1 MDSFDVKNA
10 LFDALKTALLA
21 DNTLPTSLCIVSSF
35 DLNVTTFPRV
45 VFQELTISTKTRTLD
60 YEDYTKTLMYQI
72 DIFSKSV
79 AAETE
84 CRRIAKAANA
94 VLEKTYHL
102 EQRGGGNITSLDTVS
117 KRFTGTYVGTF
128 NEETGKLSD

>member
-1 MDSFDVKNA
+1 MDSFDVRNA

-21 DNTLPTSLCIVSSF
+21 DTALPTSLRVVSSF
-35 DLNVTTFPRV
+35 DLDTTVFPRV
-45 VFQELTISTKTRTLD
+45 VFQELTISTKARTLSYD
-60 YEDYTKTLMYQI
+60 DYTKTLMYQI

-84 CRRIAKAANA
+84 CRRIAKAVNT

-102 EQRGGGNITSLDTVS
+102 EQRGSGNITSLDTVS
-117 KRFTGTYVGTF
+117 KRFTGTYAGIF
-128 NEETGKLSD
+128 NETSGVFR